1 MASVNHQESM
11 YNAIYHC
18 PSKKTYDSC
27 SKVLAKELHMRIIK
41 TAEDGNCFFDT
52 LATYGWAYQHA
63 PLEYSHHE
71 LRQIMVDY
79 IFDHLEDYHES
90 IVVKN
95 GEDLFSTIEWLRGDG
110 NYEEDMGDLVSQ
122 IAADAF
128 DVNIYIYNVEPP
140 TIRRLRANQID
151 HPGGPIHML
160 RIGRHYKLLL
170 PQEDA
175 PHVIGSYASIH
186 ENNSSSSKAAV
197 SKAAKSK
204 NTKSK
209 AAKSKTAKNSN
220 HSKNGNNGK
229 NGNSVNNISYAL
241 SKVAISNH
249 THKNHGMSQ
258 LQKNI
263 EKEKLYHDITVKR
276 MHDVLLL
283 YGDDDIKKILNKNT
297 GPKNKKEWY
306 HAQYRKLFKNE

>member
-1 MASVNHQESM
+1 MASVNNQESM

-18 PSKKTYDSC
+18 PSKRTYDSC
-27 SKVLAKELHMRIIK
+27 SKVLAKELDMRIIK

-63 PLEYSHHE
+63 LLEYSHHE
-71 LRQIMVDY
+71 LRQIMVTY
-79 IFDHLEDYHES
+79 IFDHLEKYHKS
-90 IVVKN
+90 IIVEN

-128 DVNIYIYNVEPP
+128 KVNIYIYNVEPP

-151 HPGGPIHML
+151 YPRGPIHML
-160 RIGRHYKLLL
+160 RIGKHYKLLL

-175 PHVIGSYASIH
+175 PHVIDSYASTY
-186 ENNSSSSKAAV
+186 ENNSRSSKAV
-197 SKAAKSK
+197 SKAVSKATSKAKSK
-204 NTKSK
+204 AT
-209 AAKSKTAKNSN
+209 SKTAKNSN
-220 HSKNGNNGK
+220 HFKHGK
-229 NGNSVNNISYAL
+229 NGNSVSNLSHAL
-241 SKVAISNH
+241 SKASISNH

-306 HAQYRKLFKNE
+306 HAQYRELFKKK